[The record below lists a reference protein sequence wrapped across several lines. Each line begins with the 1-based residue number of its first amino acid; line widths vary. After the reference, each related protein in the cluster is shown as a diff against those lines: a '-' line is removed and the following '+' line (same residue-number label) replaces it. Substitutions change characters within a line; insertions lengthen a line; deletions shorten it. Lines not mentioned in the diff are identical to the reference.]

1 MWRRNPNIHGQQT
14 EDLLLFLKRTDSHK
28 LKHFREII
36 RQAPDID
43 LRPGSL
49 AWHIATYVD
58 SKRWYLI
65 CA

>member
-1 MWRRNPNIHGQQT
+1 MWRRNPNVQGRQV
-14 EDLLLFLKRTDSHK
+14 EDLMFFLDNTDSQQ
-28 LKHFREII
+28 LKYFRETI
-36 RQAPDID
+36 RNAPGLD

-49 AWHIATYVD
+49 AWHIAAYVD